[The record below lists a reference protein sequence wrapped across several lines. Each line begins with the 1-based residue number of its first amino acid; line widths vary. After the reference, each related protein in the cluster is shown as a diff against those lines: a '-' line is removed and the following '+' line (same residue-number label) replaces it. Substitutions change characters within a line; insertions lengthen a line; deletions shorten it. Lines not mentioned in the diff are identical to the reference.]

1 MLAENA
7 ADIGRFTINT
17 TSRMITSAERV
28 ISHPRDIKY
37 RVMLVYA
44 DPKGTAAKSLQEFRD
59 SGYSGTFARVRRRCA
74 SMQTSKYL
82 IPALESHPV
91 TKYLLHYRDK
101 DPKQRLLKQ
110 KPMK

>member
-7 ADIGRFTINT
+7 ADIGRFTTNT
-17 TSRMITSAERV
+17 TSRMITSAKRV

-37 RVMLVYA
+37 RVMLAYA
-44 DPKGTAAKSLQEFRD
+44 DPQGTAAKSLQEFRD